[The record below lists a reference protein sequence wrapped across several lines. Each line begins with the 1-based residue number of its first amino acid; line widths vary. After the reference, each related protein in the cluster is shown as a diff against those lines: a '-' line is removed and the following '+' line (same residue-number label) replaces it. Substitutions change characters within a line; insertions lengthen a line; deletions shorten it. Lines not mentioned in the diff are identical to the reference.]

1 MSVGEQVFQA
11 ISLGDAARAVA
22 STNMNAHSSRSH
34 SLFILEVTQKN
45 EVDGSVKTSRLN
57 LVDLAGSEKI
67 GKTGATG
74 DTLEEA
80 KKINQSLSALANV
93 INALADGKPHI
104 PFRDSKLT
112 RILQQSLGGNCKTA
126 LMVAVSPHSDN
137 EAETMSS
144 LRFGQRAKTIKTV
157 VKMNEQKS
165 AEELEA
171 IVEHLR
177 KELEDKVALLL
188 LDGHLDDGDT
198 VRVGVD
204 GAGLVIDAGPPTLS
218 A

>member
-1 MSVGEQVFQA
+1 
-11 ISLGDAARAVA
+11 
-22 STNMNAHSSRSH
+22 MNAHSSRSH

-144 LRFGQRAKTIKTV
+144 LRFGQRAKTIKTM

-171 IVEHLR
+171 IVEHR
-177 KELEDKVALLL
+177 AKEQQQWLQTRYQRRERQHQMRQTRTIVQ
-188 LDGHLDDGDT
+188 T
-198 VRVGVD
+198 QI
-204 GAGLVIDAGPPTLS
+204 VILISITRI
-218 A
+218 

>member
-1 MSVGEQVFQA
+1 
-11 ISLGDAARAVA
+11 
-22 STNMNAHSSRSH
+22 MNAHSSRSH

-144 LRFGQRAKTIKTV
+144 LRFGQRHGLAVEASNECV
-157 VKMNEQKS
+157 VQ
-165 AEELEA
+165 
-171 IVEHLR
+171 
-177 KELEDKVALLL
+177 
-188 LDGHLDDGDT
+188 
-198 VRVGVD
+198 
-204 GAGLVIDAGPPTLS
+204 
-218 A
+218 